1 MAEIG
6 LGAPKLNVADLR
18 VGSMMP
24 ERRAG
29 PITQEHLIRYAGASG
44 DFNPFHYDAEMVRS
58 RGFKGIFAQGL
69 LTAGILGQTLAAWA
83 GQDLIRKLGV
93 RFAEPV
99 WLGDELT
106 FCAVVTQAY
115 MSEAGNA
122 RADLDCTVSS
132 GDGRQVL
139 KGSAILGKAD

>member
-1 MAEIG
+1 MAETG
-6 LGAPKLNVADLR
+6 LGAPRLNVADLR
-18 VGSMMP
+18 VGSAMP

-44 DFNPFHYDAEMVRS
+44 DFNPFHFDTELVRS
-58 RGFKGIFAQGL
+58 RGFKGVFAQGL

-93 RFAEPV
+93 RFVEPV
-99 WLGDELT
+99 WLGDELI
-106 FCAVVTQAY
+106 FRAVVTHSY

-122 RADLDCTVSS
+122 RADLDCMVSS

-139 KGSAILGKAD
+139 KGSATVGKAD

>member
-1 MAEIG
+1 MAETG
-6 LGAPKLNVADLR
+6 FGAPRLNVADLS
-18 VGSMMP
+18 VGSTMP

-29 PITQEHLIRYAGASG
+29 PITQEHLIRYAGAMG
-44 DFNPFHYDAEMVRS
+44 DFNPFHYDAELVRS

-99 WLGDELT
+99 WLGDELI
-106 FCAVVTQAY
+106 FSAVVTRTY
-115 MSEAGNA
+115 RSDEGKA
-122 RADLDCTVSS
+122 RADLDCIVSS

-139 KGSAILGKAD
+139 KGSATLGKAD

>member
-1 MAEIG
+1 MAETG
-6 LGAPKLNVADLR
+6 LGAPRLNVTDLR
-18 VGSMMP
+18 VGSAMP

-44 DFNPFHYDAEMVRS
+44 DFNPFHFDTELVRS
-58 RGFKGIFAQGL
+58 HGFKGVFAQGL

-93 RFAEPV
+93 RFVEPV
-99 WLGDELT
+99 WLGDELI
-106 FCAVVTQAY
+106 FRAVVTHSY

-122 RADLDCTVSS
+122 RADLDCMVSS

-139 KGSAILGKAD
+139 KGSATVGKAD